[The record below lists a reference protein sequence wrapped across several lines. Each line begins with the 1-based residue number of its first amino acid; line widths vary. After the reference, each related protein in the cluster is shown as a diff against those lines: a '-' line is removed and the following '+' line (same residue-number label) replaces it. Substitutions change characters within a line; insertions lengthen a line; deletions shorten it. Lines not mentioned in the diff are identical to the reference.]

1 MSKIPSSETKE
12 IFSNTQNLS
21 KFFDEVEKSIKQ
33 YHVMAT
39 TLQSECAQSCK
50 KVLEAQMSSQQEFFT
65 KSGFNNNSNDSIQ
78 KNMNQYFDSMAKLI
92 STQNQIMTNIM
103 ESCRQNVKL
112 CSENWSKFA
121 EQNSKIMQS
130 WNPGEKS

>member
-1 MSKIPSSETKE
+1 MSKIPPSETKE
-12 IFSNTQNLS
+12 IFPNTQNLS
-21 KFFDEVEKSIKQ
+21 KFFDEFEKSIKQ

-50 KVLEAQMSSQQEFFT
+50 KILETQISSQQEFFT
-65 KSGFNNNSNDSIQ
+65 KSGFDKNSNEPIQ
-78 KNMNQYFDSMAKLI
+78 KTMNQYFDSMAKLMAV
-92 STQNQIMTNIM
+92 QNQIMTNIM

>member
-1 MSKIPSSETKE
+1 MSKTPPSETKE
-12 IFSNTQNLS
+12 IFSNTQNLG
-21 KFFDEVEKSIKQ
+21 KFFDEFEKSIKQ
-33 YHVMAT
+33 YHLMAT

-50 KVLEAQMSSQQEFFT
+50 KILETQISAQQEFFT
-65 KSGFNNNSNDSIQ
+65 KSGFDKNSNEPIQ
-78 KNMNQYFDSMAKLI
+78 KTMNQYFDSMAKLV

-103 ESCRQNVKL
+103 ESCRQNVRL

-130 WNPGEKS
+130 WNPGERS

>member
-1 MSKIPSSETKE
+1 M
-12 IFSNTQNLS
+12 NG
-21 KFFDEVEKSIKQ
+21 
-33 YHVMAT
+33 
-39 TLQSECAQSCK
+39 AQSCK
-50 KVLEAQMSSQQEFFT
+50 KILETQISSQQEFFT
-65 KSGFNNNSNDSIQ
+65 KSGFDKNSNEPIQ
-78 KNMNQYFDSMAKLI
+78 KTMNQYFDSMAKLMAV
-92 STQNQIMTNIM
+92 QNQIMTNIM